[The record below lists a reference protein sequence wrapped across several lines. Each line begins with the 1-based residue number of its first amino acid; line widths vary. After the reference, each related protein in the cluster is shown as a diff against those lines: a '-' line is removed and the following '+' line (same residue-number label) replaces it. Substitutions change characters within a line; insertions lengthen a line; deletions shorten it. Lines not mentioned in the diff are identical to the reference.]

1 MQPLPVDRSIPEV
14 IAALRRSRAVVLVAP
29 PGAGKTTRVPP
40 AVVASGLLAKDH
52 PNVVMLQPRRVAAR
66 AAAQRIAEENG
77 WELGRE
83 VGYHVRFEKRV
94 GPATRLR
101 VLTEGILTRQ
111 LLEDPFLDGVGAV
124 ILDEFHERSIHTDLC
139 AALLREVRQT
149 VRDDVMLIVMS
160 ATLEAEP
167 VARFLGDCPIVRSE
181 GRAFAVEVR
190 HAGWS
195 QDSIADQA
203 ADAVRDVLAN
213 APPFRGSGRNVVSAD
228 RAAPLPSPGTP
239 GEGQGEGLPF
249 PREAV
254 GREQESPHPGPLPEY
269 RAREKSTVVG
279 DGSDM
284 DDPGDVLVF
293 LPGVE
298 EIRRTMGQ
306 LESFARE
313 RDLLLLPLHGSLPP
327 EDQML
332 ALRPANKRKVILATN
347 VAETSLTID
356 GVRTVIDSGYAR
368 IAGYDPQRG
377 LDRLDLRRISKASAA
392 QRTGRAGRTAP
403 GRCIRLWSA
412 AEERAMADFQDP
424 EIRRVDLC
432 GTVLLLHAWGK
443 PDPRSFGWYEPP
455 TESSLAAAERLLAML
470 GALSSETN
478 GQITPLGSRLMAFPA
493 HPRLARLLLA
503 AADSRRI
510 EEGAALAA
518 LLSEKDIAW
527 VDRGATGGIAGRS
540 AKTQGPSDVLI
551 RLAMLAR
558 AEAAGFAPYLR
569 DEGIDPAA
577 ARQAC
582 KSRDDLLRIARRQLD
597 SRSRGDVGP
606 ASDPDTMLLKLALLA
621 YPDRVCRRRASDPT
635 AGVMVG
641 GQGIRLAAESV
652 VRQPEFFLALDARQ
666 DERSSKREA
675 LVRVASGIEAQW
687 LEEFY
692 PQEIRRERSAV
703 FDESRGRVVGR
714 GQTWYLDLLLRE
726 DDNAAV
732 DPQKAA
738 EVLAAAVRSMAVEWF
753 SRDEVARNF
762 LARVALLRLWM
773 PEHPW
778 PAFDPAELGDVLA
791 EACAGKRSLDELR
804 RVPLVAAL
812 SSRLPYPLDR
822 LLEQHAPESLAV
834 PSGSRIGLDYSA
846 GPAPVLAV
854 RLQEVFGWTD
864 TPRVANGRVPVLLHL
879 LGPNYRPVQITN
891 DLRSFWSTTYFQVRK
906 DLRIRYPKH
915 SWPEDPLSA
924 KAEAKG
930 RPRK

>member
-1 MQPLPVDRSIPEV
+1 MQSLPVDGSIPEV
-14 IAALRRSRAVVLVAP
+14 IAALRGSRSVVLVAP

-40 AVVASGLLAKDH
+40 AILASGLLPNEH

-66 AAAQRIAEENG
+66 ASAQRIAEENG
-77 WELGRE
+77 WELGAE
-83 VGYHVRFEKRV
+83 VGYHVRFERRI

-111 LLEDPFLDGVGAV
+111 LLDDPFLDGIGAV

-149 VRDDVMLIVMS
+149 VRDDLMLIVMS
-160 ATLEAEP
+160 ATLDAGP

-181 GRAFAVEVR
+181 GRAFPVEVR

-195 QDSIADQA
+195 QDAIADQA
-203 ADAVRDVLAN
+203 ADAVRDVLEEVAAGN
-213 APPFRGSGRNVVSAD
+213 GFPF
-228 RAAPLPSPGTP
+228 PSPGIP
-239 GEGQGEGLPF
+239 GEGQGEGLLLQ
-249 PREAV
+249 RKTG
-254 GREQESPHPGPLPEY
+254 GRVLDTPHPDPLPEY
-269 RAREKSTVVG
+269 REREKRAGGVNL
-279 DGSDM
+279 

-298 EIRRTMGQ
+298 EIRRTMGR
-306 LESFARE
+306 LEALARE

-327 EDQML
+327 EDQL
-332 ALRPANKRKVILATN
+332 RALRPAARRKVILATN

-368 IAGYDPQRG
+368 VAGYDPQRG

-392 QRTGRAGRTAP
+392 QRTGRAGRTGP

-412 AEERAMADFQDP
+412 AEERTMADFQDP

-443 PDPRSFGWYEPP
+443 PDPRTFGWYEPP
-455 TESSLAAAERLLAML
+455 PEASLAAAERLLAML
-470 GALSSETN
+470 GALSAESN
-478 GQITPLGSRLMAFPA
+478 GQMTPLGNRLMAFPA

-503 AADSRRI
+503 AGEARRL

-527 VDRGATGGIAGRS
+527 VDRGAAGGVADRS
-540 AKTQGPSDVLI
+540 ARTQGPSDLLI
-551 RLAMLAR
+551 RLDMLAR
-558 AEAAGFAPYLR
+558 AESVGFAAYLR
-569 DEGIDPAA
+569 EEGIDPAA
-577 ARQAC
+577 ARQAA
-582 KSRDDLLRIARRQLD
+582 KSRDDLLRIARRSYDGGRPQC
-597 SRSRGDVGP
+597 REPGEDVE
-606 ASDPDTMLLKLALLA
+606 TLLLKLALLA
-621 YPDRVCRRRASDPT
+621 YPDRVCRRRASDPV
-635 AGVMVG
+635 AAVMVG

-666 DERSSKREA
+666 DERSAKREA
-675 LVRVASGIEAQW
+675 FVRVASGIEAEW
-687 LEEFY
+687 LEELF
-692 PQEIRRERSAV
+692 PQEIRRERAAV
-703 FDESRGRVVGR
+703 FDEARGRVVGR
-714 GQTWYLDLLLRE
+714 GQTWYRDLLVRE

-732 DPQKAA
+732 DPLKAA
-738 EVLAAAVRSMAVEWF
+738 EVLGAAVRPMAGDWF
-753 SRDEVARNF
+753 ARDEAGRNF
-762 LARVALLRLWM
+762 LARVALLRQHM
-773 PEHPW
+773 PEHSW
-778 PAFDPAELGDVLA
+778 PAFDATELGEVLA
-791 EACAGKRSLDELR
+791 EACAGKRGLDELR
-804 RVPLVAAL
+804 RVPLATAL
-812 SSRLPYPLDR
+812 ASRLPYPLDR
-822 LLEQHAPESLAV
+822 LLEQHAPESLVV

-915 SWPEDPLSA
+915 AWPEDPLTA
-924 KAEAKG
+924 KAVAKG